1 MEYIKKIEQAQKGL
15 EGTDAFFVGEQLKEI
30 CADPECAALVCKDLD
45 VKGMGLTD
53 CAKKIRAYADAHR
66 AKGANFSF
74 VSPKVAEGII
84 REFYGLPTAGKA
96 APKQDTGDFLRLEDF
111 L

>member
-1 MEYIKKIEQAQKGL
+1 MEYIEKIEQAQKGL

-30 CADPECAALVCKDLD
+30 CGDPECAALVCKDLD
-45 VKGMGLTD
+45 AEGMGLAD

-66 AKGANFSF
+66 AKGASFSF
-74 VSPKVAEGII
+74 VSPTVAEGII
-84 REFYGLPTAGKA
+84 REFYGMPSAGKA

>member
-1 MEYIKKIEQAQKGL
+1 MECIEKIEQAQKGL

-45 VKGMGLTD
+45 GAGMGLRD
-53 CAKKIRAYADAHR
+53 CAKKIKAYADAHR
-66 AKGANFSF
+66 AKGASFSF
-74 VSPKVAEGII
+74 VSPKAAEGII
-84 REFYGLPTAGKA
+84 REFYGLPETGRA
-96 APKQDTGDFLRLEDF
+96 APQQDKGDFLRLEDF